1 MNAENLNKLPNK
13 LDDHRGHLSSSP
25 FLLNA
30 REFAVSLLE
39 SPFLVKNTINYGAS
53 NNTEDIFNESD
64 FYPQSLIKRNNT
76 HCNTNHIY
84 R

>member
-25 FLLNA
+25 FLLND

-39 SPFLVKNTINYGAS
+39 SPFLVKYTVNSGAS
-53 NNTEDIFNESD
+53 NKTEDIFNESD
-64 FYPQSLIKRNNT
+64 FYPQSLITRNNT
-76 HCNTNHIY
+76 HYNKNHIY